1 MRFRGV
7 TGHVEFDEQ
16 GFRRNYD
23 LDVFNVGLQTGPEK
37 VHSCIHKYI
46 SNSRIS
52 QQ

>member
-16 GFRRNYD
+16 GFRKNYD

-37 VHSCIHKYI
+37 VQH
-46 SNSRIS
+46 
-52 QQ
+52 